1 VRNAQK
7 PAVKALFAA
16 MEAAREAD
24 ARRAVALKFPFEP
37 PAGRAIEIDPIWL
50 STMGV
55 KGRA

>member
-1 VRNAQK
+1 MRNAPK

-16 MEAAREAD
+16 MEAAKD
-24 ARRAVALKFPFEP
+24 VSARRDVALKLPEP
-37 PAGRAIEIDPIWL
+37 PAGRAIEVDLLWL